1 MEIIEGSFAPDF
13 CLFNFEGK
21 KFCLQ
26 DFKGKWV
33 VLYFYPK
40 DMTPGCTKEACD
52 FRDNYSFLKE
62 KGIEVLGVSRDD
74 EKSHKKFSEKYNLNF
89 PLLSDKDGKVSK
101 AYGVL
106 VEKNMYGKKVLG
118 IERSTFII
126 NPEGKIAKIFR
137 KVKVENHLQ
146 EIRDFFKEIF

>member
-1 MEIIEGSFAPDF
+1 MEITEGIIAPDF
-13 CLFNFEGK
+13 CLPNFEGRK
-21 KFCLQ
+21 VCLQ
-26 DFKGKWV
+26 DFKGSWV

-52 FRDNYSFLKE
+52 FRDNYSFLKK
-62 KGIEVLGVSRDD
+62 KGIEVIGVSRDD

-89 PLLSDKDGKVSK
+89 SLLSDKDGGVSK
-101 AYGVL
+101 KYKVL

-126 NPEGKIAKIFR
+126 NPEGKIEKIFR

-146 EIRDFFKEIF
+146 EIKDFFKEIF